1 LRFQW
6 KPGHNLAEINR
17 RRLRGGEIMRHWDLL
32 GLLSAPKGLGSLSA
46 LTARSAVQ
54 KRVADCTLETDP
66 YPYFVADNVLPAA
79 VLQAVHDHW
88 PGRDQFKR
96 EIPHNYVCDLLRNRI
111 ADGAQ
116 RKFWREFVESY
127 GNEIAAA
134 AAIQFRPWI
143 AARYGS
149 DIDVQFAMVSLME
162 SDPEYQG
169 HGCHTHHYHDPGWIG
184 SLLLYLDRDATGFPG
199 TTIQHFGDADLQAQ
213 ARMAAATLQWYAA
226 PGMSE
231 MKTVPYA
238 ENRLFAFLDSPI
250 SYHSVHAAEANA
262 VGNRRIFRI
271 HLTAPSSAIKK
282 AYGVSRRRYQS
293 KRRLPTEDREV
304 VGWLARDIEQQ
315 NEQSRQY
322 RATASHHRP

>member
-1 LRFQW
+1 
-6 KPGHNLAEINR
+6 
-17 RRLRGGEIMRHWDLL
+17 MRHWDLFAR
-32 GLLSAPKGLGSLSA
+32 LSAPKGLGPLSA
-46 LTARSAVQ
+46 LTAHSAVQ
-54 KRVADCTLETDP
+54 KRIVDCSLETDP
-66 YPYFVADNVLPAA
+66 YPYFVAGNVLPVP

-88 PGRDQFKR
+88 PRRDQFKP
-96 EIPHNYVCDLLRNRI
+96 EIPHNYTCELLRHRI

-116 RKFWREFVESY
+116 RKFWRAFVESY
-127 GNEIAAA
+127 GREIAAA

-162 SDPEYQG
+162 SDPEYAG

-184 SLLLYLDRDATGFPG
+184 TLLLYLDRDATGYPG
-199 TTIQHFGDADLQAQ
+199 TTIQRLGDTDTLAQ

-226 PGMSE
+226 EGMSE
-231 MKTVPYA
+231 VTTVPYA

-262 VGNRRIFRI
+262 VGHRRIFRI
-271 HLTAPSSAIKK
+271 HLTVPSSAIRKT
-282 AYGVSRRRYQS
+282 YGVSRRRYQS

-304 VGWLARDIEQQ
+304 IAWLARDIEQL

-322 RATASHHRP
+322 RSNA